1 MVVFLLIEHKIR
13 LYFDRSIYYPLA
25 LIIKFLVAL
34 VTSDNSPALKDWANG
49 NINNSILGGVL

>member
-13 LYFDRSIYYPLA
+13 LYFNKSIYYPLA

-34 VTSDNSPALKDWANG
+34 AALATSDNSL
-49 NINNSILGGVL
+49 VF